1 MLGFR
6 HREQVWAAIQH
17 HSRAQVC
24 GAEEQVSQGQPRT
37 PWQWE
42 AGGSPCHTV
51 ACFLRGQQRTSRC
64 PHSGA
69 RPVLG
74 GLPYKVV
81 LKAFF
86 FFPQANVYCTP
97 TKCQVFSWPWGTQ
110 NKPHK
115 AYSLPRALPGR
126 PRRGTR
132 KQTNSTQGDDPNNKG
147 SLDLPSGKFACVSN

>member
-86 FFPQANVYCTP
+86 FSPKQMCTAHLLSARYSPGPGEHRINP
-97 TKCQVFSWPWGTQ
+97 TKPTACQGLCLVAQGEELV
-110 NKPHK
+110 NKPIPHK
-115 AYSLPRALPGR
+115 EMTLTIKVHSTCHQVSLP
-126 PRRGTR
+126 
-132 KQTNSTQGDDPNNKG
+132 
-147 SLDLPSGKFACVSN
+147 V